1 MSRAVRSLI
10 VAVLALAAAAGTAA
24 KASAQQPPP
33 PSPREAPPLVAL
45 VGDAGFLTGV
55 AAGAQLDL
63 RRIGL
68 RATAGYMPLLV
79 ALVTTEGE
87 TVDFNFFNTAQLNVE
102 LFSLFL
108 EPTPTARVGAAL
120 SYRYNTLLQHGAGA
134 AFDAL
139 VTLRRRLA
147 LHVAA
152 GLTVYPRGNGRVE
165 REIGPFV
172 EASFPGPEVQGTA
185 SVGLVFG
192 LF

>member
-1 MSRAVRSLI
+1 MSRRGRSLL
-10 VAVLALAAAAGTAA
+10 VAVLGLVMAADGSVAR
-24 KASAQQPPP
+24 AQQPPP
-33 PSPREAPPLVAL
+33 PSRRETPPLVAL

-63 RRIGL
+63 RWIGL

-79 ALVTTEGE
+79 ALVTVEGDA
-87 TVDFNFFNTAQLNVE
+87 VDFNFFNTAQLNVE

-152 GLTVYPRGNGRVE
+152 GLTVYPRGNARVE
-165 REIGPFV
+165 RELGPFV